1 MPTVPQQQTCAE
13 LGCNSPRTVTV
24 YCLQHGGRDT
34 VSRYIEPTDERRESN
49 AQYSTRHWQQVR
61 QTQLSKQPV
70 CSGCISRG
78 IVTQAHH
85 VDHVF
90 PWQHI
95 GKGAFYIN
103 LFQSLCASCHSTK
116 TTLEA
121 KGIYRYY
128 HSGSYKDYYI
138 NDYEGVASLIIA

>member
-13 LGCNSPRTVTV
+13 LCCNNPRTLTV
-24 YCLQHGGRDT
+24 YCLHHGGRDT
-34 VSRYIEPTDERRESN
+34 VSRYTAPTQERRKSN
-49 AQYSTRHWQQVR
+49 AQYSTRHWQQIR
-61 QTQLSKQPV
+61 LTQLSKQPI
-70 CSGCISRG
+70 CQSCLSRN

-90 PWQHI
+90 PWQQI

-128 HSGSYKDYYI
+128 HSTQHKDYFR
-138 NDYEGVASLIIA
+138 NDYERVASLIIK

>member
-1 MPTVPQQQTCAE
+1 MPSVPTQTKCAE
-13 LGCNSPRTVTV
+13 LGCTNPRTVTV

-34 VSRYIEPTDERRESN
+34 VSRYTAQTDERRESN
-49 AQYSTRHWQQVR
+49 AQYATRHWQKIR
-61 QTQLSKQPV
+61 KAQLSKQPI
-70 CSGCISRG
+70 CGSCISRD

-90 PWQHI
+90 PWRQI
-95 GKGAFYIN
+95 GRQSFYIN
-103 LFQSLCASCHSTK
+103 LFQSLCASCHSSK

-128 HSGSYKDYYI
+128 HSSSYKDYTI
-138 NDYEGVASLIIA
+138 QDYEGVASLIIS